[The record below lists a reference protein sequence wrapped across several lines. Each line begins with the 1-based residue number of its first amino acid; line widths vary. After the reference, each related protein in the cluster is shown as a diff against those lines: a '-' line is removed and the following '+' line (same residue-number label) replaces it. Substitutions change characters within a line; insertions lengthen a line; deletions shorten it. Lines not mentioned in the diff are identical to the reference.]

1 MGAYANLMR
10 SLNKE
15 VALGLDY
22 GHLLLALGLAGAV
35 GYTGLPRGL
44 KQTLNR
50 DVIGGF
56 DVGHIALG
64 VGALSTLGVGYYR
77 R

>member
-1 MGAYANLMR
+1 MK

-22 GHLLLALGLAGAV
+22 GHILLGLGLAGAV

-44 KQTLNR
+44 KSTLNT
-50 DVIGGF
+50 DVVGGL

-64 VGALSTLGVGYYR
+64 LGALSTLGIGYYKR
-77 R
+77 

>member
-1 MGAYANLMR
+1 MYANVMK

-15 VALGLDY
+15 AFAGIDY
-22 GHLLLALGLAGAV
+22 GHILLGLGLAGAI
-35 GYTGLPRGL
+35 GYTGLPAGL
-44 KQTLNR
+44 KNTLNT
-50 DVIGGF
+50 DVVGGL

-64 VGALSTLGVGYYR
+64 LGALSTLGIGYYR

>member
-1 MGAYANLMR
+1 MR

-15 VALGLDY
+15 AALGLDY
-22 GHLLLALGLAGAV
+22 GHILLTLGLAGAV

-50 DVIGGF
+50 DVVAGF

-64 VGALSTLGVGYYR
+64 VGALSTLGIGYYR